1 MRRLG
6 QHFLKNKYAV
16 KKIIDALE
24 LGSDEAVIEVGAGH
38 GELTAEL
45 NNESRIMN
53 KGPRIIA
60 IEKDEKLAE
69 NLEFRIK
76 NLGVANVKVVRGDAL
91 KFLKLLPKSSIIN
104 SKSYY
109 KIVGNIPYYITG
121 HLLRIIGEL
130 KNKPRICV
138 FTLQK
143 EVAKRITAEPPKMN
157 LLAASVQFWASP
169 KIMGRISKKEFRP
182 APKVDSSILKLETR
196 ADMALR
202 DKLGLNY
209 YKTVKILFAQP
220 RKTILNNLSAGN
232 LRKTSVFP
240 QKSPQNKLKITEK
253 LKKIGVNPQSRPQNL
268 NVGDIIKISRLL

>member
-24 LGSDEAVIEVGAGH
+24 LGSDETVIEVGAGH

-53 KGPRIIA
+53 KGLRIIA

-202 DKLGLNY
+202 DKLGRDY